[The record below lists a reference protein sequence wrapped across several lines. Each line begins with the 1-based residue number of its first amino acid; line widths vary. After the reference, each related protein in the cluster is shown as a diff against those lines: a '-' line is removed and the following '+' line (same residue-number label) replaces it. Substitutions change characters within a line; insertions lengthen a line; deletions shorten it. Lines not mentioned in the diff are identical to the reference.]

1 VKKTKNGTGK
11 RASRR
16 EGSVWPGGGPPGRGG
31 GPVEAQ
37 GGSNTGDRRQPGHVP
52 GRLRPPLEE
61 RGSDPVDPPSVFE
74 RRPDLLLRDPAGPVF
89 AGFELTEGE
98 HEAGPSRPQD
108 SGETPDEA
116 QAIGVGEGV
125 EQAGVDD
132 GIEGP
137 AEVLHIEGVLHQ
149 ERDGKIAL
157 PRLFPGKLDRPR
169 HRIHSPDLVTALSE
183 KEGILPGPAPDVQD
197 VAADFPRLL
206 ESHELPLWSPD
217 LPVRDSAIR
226 LIEYTHTG
234 GKLPFRDDEL
244 LPVLDMA

>member
-1 VKKTKNGTGK
+1 MKKTKNGTGGIE
-11 RASRR
+11 A
-16 EGSVWPGGGPPGRGG
+16 GGTVWPGVGPPGRGG
-31 GPVEAQ
+31 GQVESH
-37 GGSNTGDRRQPGHVP
+37 GGSNTGDRRQPGQVP
-52 GRLRPPLEE
+52 GRLPPSLED

-74 RRPDLLLRDPAGPVF
+74 RRPDLLLRNPAGPIF

-116 QAIGVGEGV
+116 EAIGVREGV

-137 AEVLHIEGVLHQ
+137 AEVLHFEGVLHQ

-157 PRLFPGKLDRPR
+157 LRLFTGKLDRPR
-169 HRIHSPDLVTALSE
+169 HRIYSPDLVTALSE
-183 KEGILPGPAPDVQD
+183 KEGILTGPAPDVED
-197 VAADFPRLL
+197 VAADLPRLL
-206 ESHELPLWSPD
+206 EGHELPLWSPD
-217 LPVRDSAIR
+217 LPVRDPAIR
-226 LIEYTHTG
+226 LIEDTHTG
-234 GKLPFRDDEL
+234 GKLPVRDDEL